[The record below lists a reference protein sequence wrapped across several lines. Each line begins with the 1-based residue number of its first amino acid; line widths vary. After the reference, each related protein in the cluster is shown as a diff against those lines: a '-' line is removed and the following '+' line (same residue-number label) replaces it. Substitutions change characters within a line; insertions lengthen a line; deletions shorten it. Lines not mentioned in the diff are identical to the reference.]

1 MEIKS
6 MKKSLVPVQ
15 PESDAKLGAQLQIDG
30 TLVALVTQDY
40 LPLSA
45 SSPLDISD
53 AVKEQAKSIHDGDL
67 SQLESMLLQQA
78 VAMQAMFVDLA
89 ARAKT
94 ATHLSTLNTLTQLAL
109 KSATGSRQSIA
120 VLAEI
125 KSPRS
130 VAFVQQ
136 ANIANGPQQINNH
149 NLSGAPP
156 ARTENFRMPE
166 NELLEPAEDDSRMD
180 TRTPRQAGSANPR
193 MEAVGAI
200 NRTDHRSRKGHR
212 SPKC

>member
-78 VAMQAMFVDLA
+78 VDAEHSHS
-89 ARAKT
+89 ARSEKR
-94 ATHLSTLNTLTQLAL
+94 NWQP
-109 KSATGSRQSIA
+109 A
-120 VLAEI
+120 VHCCI
-125 KSPRS
+125 
-130 VAFVQQ
+130 
-136 ANIANGPQQINNH
+136 G
-149 NLSGAPP
+149 
-156 ARTENFRMPE
+156 
-166 NELLEPAEDDSRMD
+166 
-180 TRTPRQAGSANPR
+180 
-193 MEAVGAI
+193 
-200 NRTDHRSRKGHR
+200 
-212 SPKC
+212 